1 MGLEATIARTQQK
14 LKTEIKGTK
23 MVDKRAKQ
31 CCRNLNVIKHRYMI
45 KASWKDLQ
53 DSANT
58 ARVRDQSRKDMAWA
72 DLLGFNLQ
80 RGLKKSPRH

>member
-45 KASWKDLQ
+45 RVCWKYSFDTIN
-53 DSANT
+53 SAHELII
-58 ARVRDQSRKDMAWA
+58 DKI
-72 DLLGFNLQ
+72 
-80 RGLKKSPRH
+80 